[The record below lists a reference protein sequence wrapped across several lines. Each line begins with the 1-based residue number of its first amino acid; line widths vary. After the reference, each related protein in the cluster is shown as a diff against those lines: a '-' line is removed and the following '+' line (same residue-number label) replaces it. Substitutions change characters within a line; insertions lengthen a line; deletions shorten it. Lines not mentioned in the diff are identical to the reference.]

1 MDLEF
6 DSDLEDVSEF
16 DFSQGGVVQP
26 YLYEPIRNVVR
37 ESSSESDSDESDSSA
52 ISSSDEAGIV
62 PDVSA
67 W

>member
-6 DSDLEDVSEF
+6 DSDLEDVSAF
-16 DFSQGGVVQP
+16 DFSQGVVQP
-26 YLYEPIRNVVR
+26 YLYDPIRHVR
-37 ESSSESDSDESDSSA
+37 ESSSESDSDQSDSSA
-52 ISSSDEAGIV
+52 ISSSDDAGVV